1 MSKMNIIHLFDLER
15 RQVQIED
22 ALEGSLAT
30 DFEMAK
36 LWVPSE
42 KISIQIIDVPTAPR
56 RKWREIIP
64 WMLEDIVLQNVSDI
78 HYEIIDENS
87 GKLTLLIISTEC
99 LENWQRIAKNA
110 AVNAISMAPDYLAV
124 PFDKNTVSV
133 GWREGVLLVRTS
145 RINGFAAKPSL
156 AWPLIERF
164 LDENSNFSLSI
175 SIPDTSLVPKNL
187 LDSAK
192 INNSEIDWT
201 FGFDE
206 NINVL
211 PSQLKMNNHSNL
223 TSKWLLVA
231 CIIILSFGVSLLS
244 VWVGNNA
251 MEKQI
256 ELYETSNVDLFKK
269 IFNETVPSSSALR
282 GKAESNIERLF
293 EQNEA
298 LNSPIMRALYA
309 LQPLMT
315 NCGCELVEMDLSE
328 SSVELQIRNASSLIK
343 RSLKVDGYKIVI
355 DNPESSESDVVKIVM
370 ALEADSNRA

>member
-124 PFDKNTVSV
+124 PFDKNTISV

-192 INNSEIDWT
+192 VNNSEIDWT

-223 TSKWLLVA
+223 ISKWLLVA

-269 IFNETVPSSSALR
+269 IFNQKVPSSSALR
-282 GKAESNIERLF
+282 GKAESNIKRLF

-343 RSLKVDGYKIVI
+343 RPLKVDGYKIVI
-355 DNPESSESDVVKIVM
+355 DNPESSESDVVKIMM

>member
-1 MSKMNIIHLFDLER
+1 M
-15 RQVQIED
+15 QIED

-42 KISIQIIDVPTAPR
+42 KISVQIIDVPTAPR

-124 PFDKNTVSV
+124 PFDKNTISV

-269 IFNETVPSSSALR
+269 IFNETVPSSSASR
-282 GKAESNIERLF
+282 GKAESNIKRLF

-298 LNSPIMRALYA
+298 LNSPIMQALYA

-343 RSLKVDGYKIVI
+343 RPLKVDGYKIVI
-355 DNPESSESDVVKIVM
+355 DNPESSESDVVKIMM

>member
-30 DFEMAK
+30 DFEIAK

-42 KISIQIIDVPTAPR
+42 KISVQIIDVPTAPR

-133 GWREGVLLVRTS
+133 GWREGILLVRTS
-145 RINGFAAKPSL
+145 RTNGFAAKPSL

-211 PSQLKMNNHSNL
+211 PSQLKMNNRSNF

-282 GKAESNIERLF
+282 GKAESNIKRLF

>member
-1 MSKMNIIHLFDLER
+1 M
-15 RQVQIED
+15 QIED

-87 GKLTLLIISTEC
+87 GKLTLLIISTKC

-124 PFDKNTVSV
+124 PFDKNTISV

-175 SIPDTSLVPKNL
+175 SIPDKSLVPKNL

-192 INNSEIDWT
+192 VNNSEIDWT

-231 CIIILSFGVSLLS
+231 CIVILSFGVSLLS
-244 VWVGNNA
+244 VWLGNNA

-282 GKAESNIERLF
+282 GKAESNIKRLF
-293 EQNEA
+293 EQNDA

-343 RSLKVDGYKIVI
+343 RPLKVDGYKIVI
-355 DNPESSESDVVKIVM
+355 DNPESSESDVVKIMM

>member
-1 MSKMNIIHLFDLER
+1 MSKMNSIHLFDLER

-124 PFDKNTVSV
+124 PFDKNTISV

-164 LDENSNFSLSI
+164 LDEDSKFSLSI

-192 INNSEIDWT
+192 VNNSEIDWT

-282 GKAESNIERLF
+282 GKAESNIKRLF

-355 DNPESSESDVVKIVM
+355 DNPESSESDVVKIMM